1 MNWNARLVFI
11 ALLLSLPSQT
21 RAEAE
26 DTDDFES
33 GAPELQEQEP
43 VRWSDG
49 RVLWEVM
56 KGARVACQADRCEL
70 ASIDSQGKS
79 FTVEFNSGYGNQNGN
94 ASGSGVIIIGDQIAQ
109 PPLQPWIS
117 LTLRY
122 TESTCRS
129 QVNVP
134 RSLYISMNTYLYR
147 LLNADGTPQKV
158 LTPAQQTMILFY
170 TTILNQAKGCDLAKG

>member
-26 DTDDFES
+26 YTDDFES

-79 FTVEFNSGYGNQNGN
+79 FTVEFNSGYGNQNGSS
-94 ASGSGVIIIGDQIAQ
+94 SGSGVIIIGDQIAQ